1 MPHPIVNRLRFM
13 PVALIVAA
21 ALFAAE
27 PAHAQSAPVATYGDW
42 AKSCETGGSGQKE
55 CFVFQNI
62 KTKDG
67 SRAML
72 NLTVVK
78 LPQATQPVMVLTV
91 PLGIFLPRGLSMS
104 VDGAKPSRIQIQ
116 ICSTSG
122 CQSQFEI
129 PDTVLK
135 SFKGGLKGTVTMYDP
150 SGKEV
155 KVPFSL
161 KGFTK
166 ALASLG

>member
-1 MPHPIVNRLRFM
+1 MPHSIVNRLRFM
-13 PVALIVAA
+13 PIALTVAA
-21 ALFAAE
+21 VLFAAG
-27 PAHAQSAPVATYGDW
+27 PAHAQSAPVATFGAW
-42 AKSCETGGSGQKE
+42 TKTCETGGSGRKE
-55 CFVFQNI
+55 CFVFLNI

-67 SRAML
+67 SRGML
-72 NLTVVK
+72 NLTVIKV
-78 LPQATQPVMVLTV
+78 PQTTKPVMVVTV

-104 VDGAKPSRIQIQ
+104 IDGAKPSRIQIQ

-129 PDTVLK
+129 PDAVLHA
-135 SFKGGLKGTVTMYDP
+135 FKGGLKGTVTMYDP
-150 SGKEV
+150 SGEEV

-161 KGFTK
+161 RGFTK